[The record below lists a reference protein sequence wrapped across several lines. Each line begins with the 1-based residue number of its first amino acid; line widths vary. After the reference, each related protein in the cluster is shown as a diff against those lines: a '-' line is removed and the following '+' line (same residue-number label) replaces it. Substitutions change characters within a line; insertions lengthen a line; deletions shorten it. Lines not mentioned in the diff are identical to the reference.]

1 VKRVVQREVKG
12 DAAKMKG
19 ALNEEKRLA
28 AAKVESE
35 SEDEASLEQ
44 LLPVED
50 LAALPVKAQSL
61 LEKEEESESAE
72 EAETAA
78 PVPGEEP
85 QMLNPSLRAALSKQG
100 YRLLGS
106 HSGVK
111 LCRWTKS
118 MLRGRGGCYKH
129 TFYGL
134 SCADLSH
141 SSRYLFVP
149 MHGDDALA
157 GLCQQMRLL
166 LAPSLQSRWNALEV
180 ASRCAAVPARV
191 SGGATRAD
199 GEADARRARREC

>member
-19 ALNEEKRLA
+19 VLHEEKRLA

-44 LLPVED
+44 LLSVED

-61 LEKEEESESAE
+61 VEKDEESESAE
-72 EAETAA
+72 EAETTP

-134 SCADLSH
+134 FPAF
-141 SSRYLFVP
+141 FVSFKQESP
-149 MHGDDALA
+149 
-157 GLCQQMRLL
+157 R
-166 LAPSLQSRWNALEV
+166 SNAW
-180 ASRCAAVPARV
+180 R
-191 SGGATRAD
+191 
-199 GEADARRARREC
+199 